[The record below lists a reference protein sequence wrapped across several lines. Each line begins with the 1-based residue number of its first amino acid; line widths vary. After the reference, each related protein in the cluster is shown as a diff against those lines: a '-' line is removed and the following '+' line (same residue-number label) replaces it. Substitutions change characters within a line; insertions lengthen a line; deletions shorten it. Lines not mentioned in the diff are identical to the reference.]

1 MSEIRWEGTED
12 MVEYACPA
20 MMTRWLSY
28 HCATGLPPAFMLAS
42 LPPGSPPI
50 SPQDT
55 SEVERRSK
63 RGEKSGVLMVSCRL
77 ILSLAHCRFFHYMP
91 LSLISPNLYLLI
103 PGPALQGELLISE
116 VMENSPR
123 HTLQIGSD
131 CLGAKGES
139 YMELG

>member
-1 MSEIRWEGTED
+1 
-12 MVEYACPA
+12 
-20 MMTRWLSY
+20 
-28 HCATGLPPAFMLAS
+28 
-42 LPPGSPPI
+42 
-50 SPQDT
+50 
-55 SEVERRSK
+55 
-63 RGEKSGVLMVSCRL
+63 
-77 ILSLAHCRFFHYMP
+77 MP